1 MNIPV
6 HTFFVD
12 DWAEPDFVQ
21 IAKITGG
28 TCQFLDVNNQ
38 EVGQKMLIQMF
49 STRLLEQIGEQ
60 VSKGTGLGQE
70 MAR

>member
-6 HTFFVD
+6 HTFFVNK
-12 DWAEPDFVQ
+12 WAEPDFVQ
-21 IAKITGG
+21 IANITGG

-38 EVGQKMLIQMF
+38 EVGQKMLIKKF
-49 STRLLEQIGEQ
+49 ATTLLENIGEQ
-60 VSKGTGLGQE
+60 VSKGTRLRQE

>member
-28 TCQFLDVNNQ
+28 TCEFLDVNNQ
-38 EVGQKMLIQMF
+38 EVGQKMLKNKF